1 MTIDQQ
7 YFGFSARPFH
17 LTPDPDFWF
26 ESTTHRRAMAYLSFG
41 LTLGEGFIVITGD
54 IGSGKTTL
62 LGALLRTLDPMR
74 VDAVPLDVASLGD
87 GAVLDAI
94 AAALGVKSATDPV
107 GLSVSSMIKEAVDA
121 KARMG
126 RRLLFVVDEAQALSR
141 AELEQLRLV
150 SNAHPGHVPVV
161 QFLLLGQ
168 PELGDVLADPSLEQL
183 RQRVI
188 ASHHLTGMD
197 PDEVLAYV
205 EHRLRHVGWM
215 GTPALDAAAAQ
226 RLAVLTD
233 GLPRRINQMMTRA
246 LMLAAMSQAS
256 IITADM
262 IDEVA
267 AEQSAEWDRAAQISP
282 SAAASDAISELSSK
296 LADLDRRLAEQ
307 EAALRHILTLL
318 SDWVDSAEA
327 QAQRLMARS

>member
-1 MTIDQQ
+1 
-7 YFGFSARPFH
+7 
-17 LTPDPDFWF
+17 
-26 ESTTHRRAMAYLSFG
+26 
-41 LTLGEGFIVITGD
+41 
-54 IGSGKTTL
+54 
-62 LGALLRTLDPMR
+62 
-74 VDAVPLDVASLGD
+74 
-87 GAVLDAI
+87 
-94 AAALGVKSATDPV
+94 
-107 GLSVSSMIKEAVDA
+107 
-121 KARMG
+121 
-126 RRLLFVVDEAQALSR
+126 
-141 AELEQLRLV
+141 
-150 SNAHPGHVPVV
+150 
-161 QFLLLGQ
+161 
-168 PELGDVLADPSLEQL
+168 
-183 RQRVI
+183 
-188 ASHHLTGMD
+188 
-197 PDEVLAYV
+197 
-205 EHRLRHVGWM
+205 M